1 MFYFLGINL
10 EIELVGC
17 VDKKLN
23 PSKMERNEGGKK
35 ELSSI
40 FLLLETCSRHGEAK
54 PPLLVSLYG
63 KKPNRVNSYTDLIRT
78 DLI

>member
-1 MFYFLGINL
+1 MFYFSGINL

-35 ELSSI
+35 ELSSTS
-40 FLLLETCSRHGEAK
+40 LLLETC
-54 PPLLVSLYG
+54 
-63 KKPNRVNSYTDLIRT
+63 
-78 DLI
+78 